1 MTSMTQATTIASITI
16 MLTALTMS
24 NAFASHP
31 LPELDTFANGS
42 QGICYQMTALDSVYV
57 NGGTGEND
65 LLKDETED
73 ARAHISS
80 NTDMT
85 LTYDSSCQ
93 SNDNQVSAQ
102 WMSSS
107 TIASMS
113 VMLGSGSTEHKIF
126 SYNTNSSVN
135 LDTSSICTGGSDPPP
150 EFVANHEF
158 GHFAGLYHAEWYDS
172 ESHTMMKSSCGSGYA
187 SIKTED
193 KNQINGIY

>member
-1 MTSMTQATTIASITI
+1 MTTKTQITILATLTI
-16 MLTALTMS
+16 MLLSMPIG

-31 LPELDTFANGS
+31 LPELDTFASGS
-42 QGICYQMTALDSVYV
+42 QSICYQMTALDSVYV
-57 NGGTGEND
+57 NGSTGEND

-102 WMSSS
+102 WASSS

-113 VMLGSGSTEHKIF
+113 VMYGSGSTEHKIF
-126 SYNTNSSVN
+126 WYNTNSSVN
-135 LDTSSICTGGSDPPP
+135 LDTSSICTGSSDPPP

-158 GHFAGLYHAEWYDS
+158 GHFAGLDHAEWYDS
-172 ESHTMMKSSCGSGYA
+172 QSHTMMKSSCGSGYA
-187 SIKTED
+187 SIKTAD
-193 KNQINGIY
+193 KNQVNGIY